1 MSPTRTEDMARL
13 ADEVL
18 MPNYQRAPVAFARGE
33 GVRLVDLEGRSY
45 LDFVGGIA
53 VSALGHAHPRL
64 TAAIQAQAARLLH
77 VSNLY
82 LIPEQ
87 VRLARWLTTRSGLD
101 RAFFCN
107 SGAEAN
113 EAAFKLARRYAHGRG
128 GGRWEILVASGAF
141 HGRTLAALAATPVA
155 KYQEGFAPLPVGF
168 RTVPFNDTG
177 ALADGVTDQ
186 TCAILLEPVQ
196 GEGGVHPATPEF
208 LAAARRL
215 ADAHG
220 LLLILDEVQTG
231 IGRTGTLFAFQG
243 YGVKPDV
250 LTLAKGLGG
259 GVPIGAVLAR
269 SEVAG
274 AFTPGTHGSTFG
286 GNPLAT
292 AAALAVVETVEQDD
306 LAGRAQTMGS
316 LLVSGLREL
325 GQRTGVITDVRGKGL
340 LVAAELDRDAA
351 PIVEAARAR
360 GLLLNAVQP
369 RTLRFAPPLIV
380 SPEEV
385 REGLTLLEQ
394 VLTEARG
401 PLTPEAPAEFPKGG
415 AAR

>member
-1 MSPTRTEDMARL
+1 MSGTRTEDIARL
-13 ADEVL
+13 SDVVL
-18 MPNYQRAPVAFARGE
+18 MPNYRRAPVAFARGE
-33 GVRLVDLEGRSY
+33 GMRLFDLEGRSY

-113 EAAFKLARRYAHGRG
+113 EAAFKLARRYAHVRG
-128 GGRWEILVASGAF
+128 EGRWEILVASGAF
-141 HGRTLAALAATPVA
+141 HGRTLATLAATPVA

-168 RTVPFNDTG
+168 RTVRFNDAG
-177 ALADGVTDQ
+177 ALADAVTDQ
-186 TCAILLEPVQ
+186 TCAIMLEPVQ
-196 GEGGVHPATPEF
+196 GEGGVHPAMPEF
-208 LAAARRL
+208 LRAARRL

-220 LLLILDEVQTG
+220 LLLMFDEVQTG

-243 YGVKPDV
+243 YGVTPDI

-259 GVPIGAVLAR
+259 GVPIGAMLAR
-269 SEVAG
+269 AEVAE
-274 AFTPGTHGSTFG
+274 AFQPGTHGSTFG
-286 GNPLAT
+286 GNPLAC

-306 LAGRAQTMGS
+306 LAGRAEAMGS
-316 LLVSGLREL
+316 RLVDGLR
-325 GQRTGVITDVRGKGL
+325 GVGRRVGVITEVRGKGL
-340 LVAAELDRDAA
+340 LVAAELDREAA
-351 PIVEAARAR
+351 PIVEACRGR
-360 GLLLNAVQP
+360 GLLVNAVQP

-380 SPEEV
+380 SHEEV
-385 REGLTLLEQ
+385 REALALFEAVLAEVVGQ
-394 VLTEARG
+394 VVE
-401 PLTPEAPAEFPKGG
+401 GG
-415 AAR
+415 AR